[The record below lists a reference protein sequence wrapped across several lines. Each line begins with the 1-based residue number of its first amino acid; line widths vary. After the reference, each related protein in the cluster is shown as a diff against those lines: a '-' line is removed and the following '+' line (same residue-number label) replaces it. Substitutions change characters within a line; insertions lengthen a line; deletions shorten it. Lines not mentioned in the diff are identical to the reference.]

1 MASDDAVYHGIP
13 SPKSESPISKEQ
25 PWREVPNPMGTSNW
39 LVNALILWLEPL
51 MFRGAKKALMEEDVW
66 KLAPADTAAQLN
78 ARFDRVWEV
87 EKTKPSP
94 SFARAIMRTMQGQ
107 WIYSVGV
114 YSAYAALMLLQ
125 PSIIRSLLQFLQ
137 TPEGDE
143 VHTSLGITSGYG
155 LAALLTSLTF
165 LATTLIDYG
174 QYLAS
179 NLGVNA
185 KSIVMDCVYLKAL
198 KLSGYAKRSMT
209 SGEIVTLS
217 SVDSQHLFEGFLLGP
232 WVIVAPVNVAI
243 VFVLIGFTLGYIVGI
258 VGGVVMALLLY
269 VGCTTAAAAGKIRH
283 EILKLQSERVK
294 LTNEILQGVRV
305 VKLYAWES
313 FLEDQLAAIREQ
325 ELILLKK
332 FLYARVVNTVAL
344 SIAPTLSLALCLVVY
359 IALGN
364 NLTPSLAFTTL
375 AYMNVARFPCIVFA
389 TAILFASEALASCR
403 RIGDFLLA
411 DEIDD
416 TKRIEAGDAAVI
428 EIQDGNFSWHVGPN
442 NCQENGEN
450 VDSAATPVTLNNIN
464 LSIKPKSLT
473 IIVGAVGSGKSSLI
487 SAILGE
493 IHQVSGS
500 RRVAGRISYVCQEA
514 WIQHASVK
522 DNILFADEYDQARY
536 DRVLSACQLKPDLAI
551 LPEGDATEIGE
562 RGINL
567 SGGQKARVSIA
578 RAMYRENADFYLF
591 DDPLSAL
598 DVHVAGAVFQDCI
611 QNLLVDKTVILVLN
625 SHYHFLP
632 KADRVLVMEDGTI
645 VGDGSFDV
653 IKAKFPHFNSF
664 DDDVAEEDH
673 AVVVPPET
681 TEAINKDGTLVQ
693 KEDRAVGQVSS
704 NIYVTY
710 FKSTGWN
717 GLVVII
723 MIAVA
728 FSISQATVVMTD
740 WFMGYW
746 AAHPGHNVRDVI
758 VYCALALVSIV
769 LMWGRSVYIV
779 YLCVLCSRTLHAK
792 LFKKVIQAPV
802 NTFFDVTPVG
812 RVLNRF
818 SSDLDQVDSILPF
831 FGVLLLQYGFQIA
844 AVVVVCATT
853 SPFILIVY
861 VPLVWLFQK
870 IQVFYNRTSAELK
883 RLESI
888 SRTPVI
894 NIISETING
903 ITTIR
908 AFGMTRTF
916 ATKSREVLDHN
927 QSYFMIYRVSTRWL
941 QMRLDWISAVVLA
954 GVSFISVASKSSIGV
969 MAAGLGLT
977 YASQMSA
984 FLSRAT
990 MNMCT
995 IENIMTCVER
1005 LEHYSS
1011 LDTEGD
1017 TCEEME
1023 VTPAEWPAQG
1033 TISFESYSMRYRDHL
1048 DLVLRDVSFV
1058 ANGGEK
1064 VGICGRTGSGK
1075 SSLMVALF
1083 RMVEAAS
1090 GCIKIDGVDI
1100 SRVNIHALR
1109 SRLTIIPQDPV
1120 LFSGSLRFNID
1131 PSKQVVDA
1139 DLWAV
1144 LKKVHLAGCL
1154 EGGLDFQVAEKGSN
1168 LSVGQRQLLCIARAL
1183 LRQSRVVVLDEATAN
1198 IDLESDRLIQQTIK
1212 ECFRD
1217 VTMLIIAHRLDT
1229 IIDSD
1234 RILVMDRGSVI
1245 EYDSPQVLLAKEG
1258 SVFAELAKQAGVSM

>member
-1 MASDDAVYHGIP
+1 MASDNAVYHGIA
-13 SPKSESPISKEQ
+13 SPKSDLPISKER

-39 LVNALILWLEPL
+39 LVDALILWLEPM
-51 MFRGAKKALMEEDVW
+51 MFRGAKKTLMEEDVW

-78 ARFDRVWEV
+78 ARFDRFWKL

-94 SFARAIMRTMQGQ
+94 SFARAMMRTVQGQ

-125 PSIIRSLLQFLQ
+125 PSVIRSLLQ
-137 TPEGDE
+137 
-143 VHTSLGITSGYG
+143 VGITSGYG
-155 LAALLTSLTF
+155 LAALLTSLS
-165 LATTLIDYG
+165 LLSVTLIDYG

-217 SVDSQHLFEGFLLGP
+217 SVDSEHLFEGFLLGP

-269 VGCTTAAAAGKIRH
+269 VGCTTATTVGTIRH

-313 FLEDQLAAIREQ
+313 FLEDQVAAIREQ

-332 FLYARVVNTVAL
+332 FQYARVLNTVAL

-359 IALGN
+359 ISLGN

-403 RIGDFLLA
+403 RIGEFLLA

-416 TKRIEAGDAAVI
+416 TKRIEAGDTAKI

-442 NCQENGEN
+442 NRQENDEK
-450 VDSAATPVTLNNIN
+450 VDSTATPVTLNNIN
-464 LSIKPKSLT
+464 LSITPKSLT

-487 SAILGE
+487 NAILGE

-500 RRVAGRISYVCQEA
+500 RRVAGRISYVAQEA
-514 WIQHASVK
+514 WIQHASLK
-522 DNILFADEYDQARY
+522 DNILFADEYDEARY

-567 SGGQKARVSIA
+567 SGGQKARVSLA

-611 QNLLVDKTVILVLN
+611 QNLLADKTVILVLN

-653 IKAKFPHFNSF
+653 IKAKFPQFNSF
-664 DDDVAEEDH
+664 DDGVAEEDY
-673 AVVVPPET
+673 VVVIPQA
-681 TEAINKDGTLVQ
+681 EASEATNKNGTLVQ
-693 KEDRAVGQVSS
+693 KEDRAIGAIASS
-704 NIYVTY
+704 IYVTY

-717 GLVVII
+717 GLVVIVTI
-723 MIAVA
+723 VVA
-728 FSISQATVVMTD
+728 FSVSQATVVLTD

-758 VYCALALVSIV
+758 VYCVLALVSIV
-769 LMWGRSVYIV
+769 LMWGRSMYIV

-853 SPFILIVY
+853 SPYILIVY

-908 AFGMTRTF
+908 AFDMTRSF

-927 QSYFMIYRVSTRWL
+927 QSYFMIYRASSRWL
-941 QMRLDWISAVVLA
+941 QMRLDWVSTVVLA
-954 GVSFISVASKSSIGV
+954 GISFISVASKSSIGV

-984 FLSRAT
+984 FLSRVT
-990 MNMCT
+990 MNLCM

-1005 LEHYSS
+1005 LEHYNS

-1017 TCEEME
+1017 KCEEIE
-1023 VTPAEWPAQG
+1023 ATPAEWPAQG

-1064 VGICGRTGSGK
+1064 IGICGRTGSGK
-1075 SSLMVALF
+1075 SSLMAALF
-1083 RMVEAAS
+1083 RTVEAAS
-1090 GCIKIDGVDI
+1090 GSIKIDGIDI
-1100 SRVNIHALR
+1100 SQVNIHALR

-1131 PSKQVVDA
+1131 PSKQVADA

-1198 IDLESDRLIQQTIK
+1198 IDLESDRLIQKTIN

-1258 SVFAELAKQAGVSM
+1258 GVFAELAKQACVSM

>member
-1 MASDDAVYHGIP
+1 
-13 SPKSESPISKEQ
+13 
-25 PWREVPNPMGTSNW
+25 MGTSNW

-844 AVVVVCATT
+844 AVVVVCAAV

-1033 TISFESYSMRYRDHL
+1033 TISFESYTMRYRDHL

>member
-78 ARFDRVWEV
+78 ARFDRFWKV

-94 SFARAIMRTMQGQ
+94 SFARAMMRTVQGQ
-107 WIYSVGV
+107 WIYSVGI

-185 KSIVMDCVYLKAL
+185 KSIGMDSVYLKAL

-442 NCQENGEN
+442 NCQEN
-450 VDSAATPVTLNNIN
+450 DSAATPLTLNNIN

-536 DRVLSACQLKPDLAI
+536 DRVISACQLKPDLAI

-598 DVHVAGAVFQDCI
+598 DVHVAGAVFQNCI
-611 QNLLVDKTVILVLN
+611 QNLLADKTVILVLN

-673 AVVVPPET
+673 TVVVPPET

-758 VYCALALVSIV
+758 VYCALALVSMV

-844 AVVVVCATT
+844 AVVVVCAAV

-1075 SSLMVALF
+1075 SSLMAALF

-1144 LKKVHLAGCL
+1144 LKKVHLADCL

-1245 EYDSPQVLLAKEG
+1245 EYDSPQVLLAKKG

>member
-1 MASDDAVYHGIP
+1 
-13 SPKSESPISKEQ
+13 
-25 PWREVPNPMGTSNW
+25 MGTSNW

-844 AVVVVCATT
+844 AVVVVCAAV

>member
-844 AVVVVCATT
+844 AVVVVCAAV

>member
-1 MASDDAVYHGIP
+1 
-13 SPKSESPISKEQ
+13 
-25 PWREVPNPMGTSNW
+25 
-39 LVNALILWLEPL
+39 
-51 MFRGAKKALMEEDVW
+51 
-66 KLAPADTAAQLN
+66 
-78 ARFDRVWEV
+78 
-87 EKTKPSP
+87 
-94 SFARAIMRTMQGQ
+94 
-107 WIYSVGV
+107 
-114 YSAYAALMLLQ
+114 
-125 PSIIRSLLQFLQ
+125 
-137 TPEGDE
+137 
-143 VHTSLGITSGYG
+143 
-155 LAALLTSLTF
+155 
-165 LATTLIDYG
+165 
-174 QYLAS
+174 
-179 NLGVNA
+179 
-185 KSIVMDCVYLKAL
+185 
-198 KLSGYAKRSMT
+198 
-209 SGEIVTLS
+209 
-217 SVDSQHLFEGFLLGP
+217 
-232 WVIVAPVNVAI
+232 
-243 VFVLIGFTLGYIVGI
+243 
-258 VGGVVMALLLY
+258 
-269 VGCTTAAAAGKIRH
+269 
-283 EILKLQSERVK
+283 
-294 LTNEILQGVRV
+294 
-305 VKLYAWES
+305 
-313 FLEDQLAAIREQ
+313 
-325 ELILLKK
+325 
-332 FLYARVVNTVAL
+332 
-344 SIAPTLSLALCLVVY
+344 
-359 IALGN
+359 
-364 NLTPSLAFTTL
+364 
-375 AYMNVARFPCIVFA
+375 
-389 TAILFASEALASCR
+389 
-403 RIGDFLLA
+403 
-411 DEIDD
+411 
-416 TKRIEAGDAAVI
+416 
-428 EIQDGNFSWHVGPN
+428 
-442 NCQENGEN
+442 
-450 VDSAATPVTLNNIN
+450 
-464 LSIKPKSLT
+464 
-473 IIVGAVGSGKSSLI
+473 
-487 SAILGE
+487 
-493 IHQVSGS
+493 
-500 RRVAGRISYVCQEA
+500 
-514 WIQHASVK
+514 
-522 DNILFADEYDQARY
+522 
-536 DRVLSACQLKPDLAI
+536 
-551 LPEGDATEIGE
+551 
-562 RGINL
+562 
-567 SGGQKARVSIA
+567 
-578 RAMYRENADFYLF
+578 
-591 DDPLSAL
+591 
-598 DVHVAGAVFQDCI
+598 
-611 QNLLVDKTVILVLN
+611 
-625 SHYHFLP
+625 
-632 KADRVLVMEDGTI
+632 
-645 VGDGSFDV
+645 
-653 IKAKFPHFNSF
+653 
-664 DDDVAEEDH
+664 
-673 AVVVPPET
+673 
-681 TEAINKDGTLVQ
+681 
-693 KEDRAVGQVSS
+693 
-704 NIYVTY
+704 
-710 FKSTGWN
+710 
-717 GLVVII
+717 
-723 MIAVA
+723 
-728 FSISQATVVMTD
+728 
-740 WFMGYW
+740 
-746 AAHPGHNVRDVI
+746 
-758 VYCALALVSIV
+758 
-769 LMWGRSVYIV
+769 
-779 YLCVLCSRTLHAK
+779 
-792 LFKKVIQAPV
+792 
-802 NTFFDVTPVG
+802 
-812 RVLNRF
+812 
-818 SSDLDQVDSILPF
+818 
-831 FGVLLLQYGFQIA
+831 
-844 AVVVVCATT
+844 
-853 SPFILIVY
+853 
-861 VPLVWLFQK
+861 
-870 IQVFYNRTSAELK
+870 LK

-1033 TISFESYSMRYRDHL
+1033 TISFESYTMRYRDHL

>member
-1 MASDDAVYHGIP
+1 
-13 SPKSESPISKEQ
+13 
-25 PWREVPNPMGTSNW
+25 MGTSNW

-844 AVVVVCATT
+844 AVVVVCAAV
-853 SPFILIVY
+853 SPYILIVY

>member
-1 MASDDAVYHGIP
+1 
-13 SPKSESPISKEQ
+13 
-25 PWREVPNPMGTSNW
+25 MGTSNW